1 MFAHRLT
8 LSLKKKLFIPFILCF
23 SFILGAC
30 SGSELQPKLDLQGTL
45 AAKVS
50 GTLTAAPTINAQST
64 AITPIPIQ
72 TQTPVPTAS
81 FNGLPGLVNVA
92 NIVMRSGPSTLFDR
106 ITTFPQGTQV
116 TVLGRTLNDEWVWVT
131 TTEASQGWMS
141 AQFLEI
147 TNLASV
153 PILEVGSSVTIS
165 GNAIDTDNN
174 GLDGVNIA
182 VFQGN
187 GADRRRTDTYTGLD
201 GSFTVYLPDTS
212 QGIWNVEAV
221 GIKCSSRVM
230 DAFCKSSGSITNP
243 GFLISLPQSISITF
257 IYDPT
262 KP

>member
-1 MFAHRLT
+1 MFAHKKTPSLRKNLFLPLI
-8 LSLKKKLFIPFILCF
+8 LSF
-23 SFILGAC
+23 SLMLAAC
-30 SGSELQPKLDLQGTL
+30 SASEPQPTLDLQGTL

-50 GTLTAAPTINAQST
+50 GTLTAAPTIDTQST
-64 AITPIPIQ
+64 AITPIPIL
-72 TQTPVPTAS
+72 TQTPFPTAS

-92 NIVMRSGPSTLFDR
+92 SIVMRSGPSTLFDR
-106 ITTFPQGTQV
+106 ITTYPQGSQV
-116 TVLGRTLNDEWVWVT
+116 TVMGKTLNNEWVWVT

-147 TNLASV
+147 TDLASV
-153 PILEVGSSVTIS
+153 PVLEVGSSMTIS
-165 GNAIDTDNN
+165 GDAVDTNNA
-174 GLDGVNIA
+174 GVDGVNIA

-187 GADRRRTDTYTGLD
+187 GADRRRTDTYTGID

-230 DAFCKSSGSITNP
+230 DAFCKSTGSITNN
-243 GFLISLPQSISITF
+243 GFSISLPQSISITF